1 MSKLS
6 NIVVGT
12 AKTLGMA
19 QGAFLKAREQ
29 MLRKPDF
36 IASLSQSSSWNG
48 GNLGNQEQAQMR
60 AARNTWFYTGVN
72 KKAMDLGM
80 SKLDIY
86 FNPSGLEEDGKKAE
100 GHPFLKILRRPNP
113 YMGKSLFLQYTSW
126 WMDLQGE
133 AFWFIEPGINNG
145 VGGIKG
151 LWPLPSN
158 AMDLE
163 FADDGKSIKRYILKL
178 DRWYYIDPNYVMHSK
193 YANPWDIFRGLPPL
207 IGFMLTID
215 ADLAMKMWNGAF
227 FGKDNVMPSAVI
239 SLGSGDPANMFEQ
252 KDVDA
257 VTNELKNNYS
267 AIRRKTVVTNANT
280 MSVAL
285 LGYNAKDMD
294 FLAGMTWNKEEIL
307 LALGIPPGMLDK
319 NSTEA
324 NAKVGDKVFKDN
336 MWGMKSL
343 LADEI
348 TVQCVQP
355 FYSEDLEARFE
366 DDRFVDR
373 EAELREAEIAGDYLT
388 EEEIRE
394 KYWQMP
400 PLPNGKMPAKRQ
412 AQQERTGVNL
422 EQERLRGER
431 WPGNRNK
438 VINPNTTNQKLETKS
453 VTNNM
458 VSVDV
463 KTINDDFNALFSKAK
478 NYFKQ
483 NKIKKLSFESKSIP
497 EDILKS
503 IVSDL
508 QGVEKKNDIDY
519 LKDHWEEQIMKAFSY
534 RPWSGF
540 EDVLAS
546 TIYASLQSIFK
557 LLLNEASE
565 SMAEDGNLWTRIA
578 GMMRE
583 AMLPQFQNIA
593 IKATEDIQKMLGAFS
608 MSISFEMT
616 SQRAR
621 EWAMVYAGNQIKDID
636 NTTKKAVRNAIS
648 EWIASGRNNG
658 IQGLKDRIEN
668 LTDLNGNP
676 LFDRT
681 RAERIARSE
690 ATSVYAGAT
699 EAGLIANGYPP
710 AVYKPRAHVNCRC
723 YIQPGIMKNGEK
735 VIVWYTV
742 RDEMVCDMELET
754 PFGTVEGCKNLHRVI
769 VSEGRAGEK
778 WQGNTWNPETL
789 ESENG

>member
-80 SKLDIY
+80 SKLDVY

-113 YMGKSLFLQYTSW
+113 YMGKSLLFQYTSW

-133 AFWFIEPGINNG
+133 AFWFIEPGMNNG
-145 VGGIKG
+145 VSGIKG
-151 LWPLPSN
+151 IYPLPSN
-158 AMDLE
+158 AMDIE
-163 FADDGKSIKRYILKL
+163 FTDDGKSIKRYVLKL
-178 DRWYYIDPNYVMHSK
+178 DRWYYIDPNYVVHFR

-239 SLGSGDPANMFEQ
+239 SLGSGDPVNMFEQ
-252 KDVDA
+252 KDIDA
-257 VTNELKNNYS
+257 VTSELKNNYS

-294 FLAGMTWNKEEIL
+294 FLAGMAWNKDEIL

-324 NAKVGDKVFKDN
+324 NAKVGDKVFKDS
-336 MWGMKSL
+336 MWGIKSII
-343 LADEI
+343 ADEI
-348 TVQCVQP
+348 TVQCLQP

-366 DDRFVDR
+366 DDRPTDR
-373 EAELREAEIAGDYLT
+373 EAELREAEIASNYLT

-400 PLPNGKMPAKRQ
+400 PLSNGQLSAKRQ
-412 AQQERTGVNL
+412 TQQERGNVNL
-422 EQERLRGER
+422 EQERLRSER

-438 VINPNTTNQKLETKS
+438 VANPNNAIEKLETKS
-453 VTNNM
+453 IT
-458 VSVDV
+458 DD
-463 KTINDDFNALFSKAK
+463 INDDVVNKSIEDDFTALFNKAK

-483 NKIKKLSFESKSIP
+483 GKIEKLSFESKYIP
-497 EDILKS
+497 VDTLKF
-503 IVSDL
+503 IISDL
-508 QGVEKKNDIDY
+508 RGIEQKSDIDY
-519 LKDHWEEQIMKAFSY
+519 LKDHWGEQIMKTFTW

-540 EDVLAS
+540 EQSLIDIVLSALEKLYPHYLAN
-546 TIYASLQSIFK
+546 INADMDKDDSIW
-557 LLLNEASE
+557 NEA
-565 SMAEDGNLWTRIA
+565 AELFKNEMMPTLVEIA
-578 GMMRE
+578 KR
-583 AMLPQFQNIA
+583 ATDDT
-593 IKATEDIQKMLGAFS
+593 IKELRKLQPAV
-608 MSISFEMT
+608 SISYQLTNEN
-616 SQRAR
+616 ALN
-621 EWAMVYAGNQIKDID
+621 YAYLYEALNIKTDR
-636 NTTKKAVRNAIS
+636 KAVSDAITAWKNDG
-648 EWIASGRNNG
+648 EPNG
-658 IQGLKDRIEN
+658 LAGLRERIEGIK
-668 LTDLNGNP
+668 LANGLP
-676 LFDRT
+676 MVSKE
-681 RAERIARSE
+681 RAELIAQSE
-690 ATSVYAGAT
+690 ATSVYAGAKAYAL
-699 EAGLIANGYPP
+699 EANGYPKLAFQP
-710 AVYKPRAHVNCRC
+710 KAHNRCRC
-723 YIQPGIMKNGEK
+723 YIQPGMKDGEK
-735 VIVWYTV
+735 VVIWYTA
-742 RDEMVCDMELET
+742 RDEMVCQRDIET
-754 PFGTVEGCKNLHRVI
+754 PWGVVKGCRELHRTI
-769 VSEGRAGEK
+769 VSENRAGEK

-789 ESENG
+789 ENENE